1 MFCQTFCGTKYMKN
15 ETKMGRPVL
24 PVKEKRGET
33 IRVRVS
39 PPELKEI
46 ETAADASGEGFS
58 EWTRKKL
65 LAAARRAGN

>member
-1 MFCQTFCGTKYMKN
+1 
-15 ETKMGRPVL
+15 MGRPIL
-24 PVKEKRGET
+24 PEKVKRGET

-46 ETAADASGEGFS
+46 ETAVDVSGEGFS

-65 LAAARRAGN
+65 LAAARRA

>member
-1 MFCQTFCGTKYMKN
+1 MKN

-24 PVKEKRGET
+24 PEKEKRGET

-65 LAAARRAGN
+65 LAAARRT